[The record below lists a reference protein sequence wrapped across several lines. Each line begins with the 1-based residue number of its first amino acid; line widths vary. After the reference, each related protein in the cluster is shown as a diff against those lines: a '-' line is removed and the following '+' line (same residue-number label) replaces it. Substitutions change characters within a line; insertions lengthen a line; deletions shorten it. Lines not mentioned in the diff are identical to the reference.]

1 MGNKIPKLNLTIE
14 GVLAHNL
21 VDLTLARKFL
31 KCVVVDLILLH
42 TEIIFHGD
50 IKPRSIVQCGSSW
63 KLTDL
68 QSSRKIGDATC
79 NKEKYNWGCCPPEVA
94 VNLFNSE

>member
-1 MGNKIPKLNLTIE
+1 MAHDLVKLM
-14 GVLAHNL
+14 
-21 VDLTLARKFL
+21 LAREVIKD
-31 KCVVVDLILLH
+31 VVVGLILLH
-42 TEIIFHGD
+42 TEIIFQCD
-50 IKPRSIVQCGSSW
+50 IKPGSILQCGISW
-63 KLTDL
+63 KLADL